1 MKPNTHDT
9 SRTSAADELRAR
21 LWEIVTSRIPEG
33 WEPEVTCER
42 GWLPVILQLMRDI
55 DDIWRG
61 FPVEG
66 APARCWCPVEVKE
79 KFGGLRFYVH
89 VLVPPR
95 KSDPPERIADVNE
108 RTQRMNALIRK
119 AEEDCAKICED
130 CGNSA
135 SGPRWVN
142 NWVRTVCQTCYEL
155 WLQEDVEHLKEV
167 NKAGRRRSLNTTRMY
182 FNLMDVKERERRG
195 FSGMDQGP
203 KPPLPSAG
211 D

>member
-1 MKPNTHDT
+1 MSGDPHDT
-9 SRTSAADELRAR
+9 TRSLGDDLRAR
-21 LWEIVTSRIPEG
+21 LWQLVTSRIPEG

-42 GWLPVILQLMRDI
+42 GWLPVVLKLMRDI
-55 DDIWRG
+55 DEVWRG

-66 APARCWCPVEVKE
+66 APERCWCPVEVKE
-79 KFGGLRFYVH
+79 KFGGLRFYVQ

-95 KSDPPERIADVNE
+95 KTDPPERIADVND
-108 RTQRMNALIRK
+108 RTQKMNALIRK

-130 CGNSA
+130 CGNVA

-142 NWVRTVCQTCYEL
+142 NWVRTVCQPCYEQ
-155 WLQEDVEHLKEV
+155 WLESDVEHLKEV
-167 NKAGRRRSLNTTRMY
+167 NKAGRKRSLNTTRMY

-195 FSGMDQGP
+195 FGGFEGGA
-203 KPPLPSAG
+203 KPPLPKSG